1 MLLTSTYYLSLLL
14 VILLSHR
21 WAADGRNPKFDGR
34 MFAKMQVTD
43 SVEQNKIR
51 LNCYKYITKGMNQK
65 RANVKYA
72 VYKKYLSK

>member
-1 MLLTSTYYLSLLL
+1 LKGFIIEYVWKCDKLLMLGNGTFT
-14 VILLSHR
+14 
-21 WAADGRNPKFDGR
+21 RNPKFDGR

-65 RANVKYA
+65 RANVKYV